1 MPMGSSSI
9 RLVGYYL
16 LCTIAEKSRKGT
28 TFFSTYQIILLFF
41 CLTTKGGCYGG
52 WCSRCVLD
60 AGYCVSLVIGK
71 FVCMYSR

>member
-28 TFFSTYQIILLFF
+28 TFFSTYQIILLFLF
-41 CLTTKGGCYGG
+41 NYQGVGYGG